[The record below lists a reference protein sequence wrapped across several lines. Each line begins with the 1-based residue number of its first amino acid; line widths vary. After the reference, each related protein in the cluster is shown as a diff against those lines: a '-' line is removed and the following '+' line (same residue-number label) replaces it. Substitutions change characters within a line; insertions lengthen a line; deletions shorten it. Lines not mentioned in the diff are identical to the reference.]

1 MPLRFNHQTTIV
13 WDKNASLAGIY
24 DSEEV
29 KTEFD
34 GKIAEMQKNLK
45 MFMGTGTRVEG
56 DTTVTLKRLFS
67 DAESANEWVAFNQG
81 LASRYNKRIISSQV
95 DTV

>member
-1 MPLRFNHQTTIV
+1 MPLRFNHITTIV

-29 KTEFD
+29 KNEFD

-56 DTTVTLKRLFS
+56 DNTVTLKRRFS
-67 DAESANEWVAFNQG
+67 DAESANEWIAFNQS
-81 LASRYNKRIISSQV
+81 LATRYNKTIVSSSV